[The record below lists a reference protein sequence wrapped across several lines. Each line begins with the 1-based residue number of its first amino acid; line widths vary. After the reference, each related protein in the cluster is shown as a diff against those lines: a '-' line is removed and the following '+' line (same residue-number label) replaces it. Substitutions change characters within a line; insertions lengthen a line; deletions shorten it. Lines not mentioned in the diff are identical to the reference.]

1 MQDLIRKI
9 GAHPGALPMSW
20 SRVNLLLTCPRQFD
34 LRYRQKVKE
43 VAPPCDPSAAE
54 AGKLMHSVLEYA
66 MFRCGNNRT
75 YTYEDSGYEGLFDR
89 IITQAAL
96 PETRERMLSL
106 RAPSARVLAKMIGM
120 AAKFGATTMVEKR
133 LAMDK
138 AWVPMTNNF
147 SWRTAA
153 WAGFVDLI
161 MLAGDRAIIAD
172 YKSEPWSE
180 DKANS
185 TEMQTL
191 LYAYALMKLF
201 PQAHSVQTVTA
212 FLPDECISP
221 SGTYRREDL
230 SAMEERI
237 RNLFTEYLA
246 ALEAGDTA
254 PRRSKLCQWCGY
266 SANCPL
272 ALEDEWQERKTEAP
286 V

>member
-1 MQDLIRKI
+1 MKELIRKI
-9 GAHPGALPMSW
+9 GAHRGALPMSW

-43 VAPPCDPSAAE
+43 IAPPCDPSAAE
-54 AGKLMHSVLEYA
+54 AGKLMHQVLELA
-66 MFRCGNNRT
+66 MFRCGNLGA
-75 YTYEDSGYEGLFDR
+75 YTYETSGYEGLFDR
-89 IITQAAL
+89 IITQAASQ
-96 PETRERMLSL
+96 ETRERLLSL
-106 RAPSARVLAKMIGM
+106 REPSARVLARMIGM
-120 AAKFGATTMVEKR
+120 AGRFGATTLVEKR
-133 LAMDK
+133 LAMDR
-138 AWVPMTNNF
+138 AWDPMEKNF
-147 SWRTAA
+147 SWQTAA

-161 MLAGDRAIIAD
+161 MLAGDKAIIAD

-191 LYAYALMKLF
+191 LYAYALMRLF

-221 SGTYRREDL
+221 SGMYRRENMPE
-230 SAMEERI
+230 MEERI
-237 RNLFTEYLA
+237 TNLFTEYLA
-246 ALEAGDTA
+246 LLESGDAA
-254 PRRSKLCQWCGY
+254 PRASKLCQWCGY

-272 ALEDEWQERKTEAP
+272 EDRWQGKRKEAP